1 MPFSFKGA
9 AFLKRVAF
17 LKWLAVGI
25 SLYFIIYAH
34 LHSSHEDYFYKDQV
48 AVLAYHHISDQVKG
62 DVTITPELFKEQ
74 LKDLRD
80 RGYSFISLSEFRAF
94 MAGGKVQPN
103 AVLVTF
109 DDGYRSFYT
118 DAYPILR
125 KLRIPA
131 VNFVITKDLD
141 NPLAP
146 RLPALSRDEIRLMS
160 KETKAI
166 DFQCHSNNL
175 HSKTPGGSPLLTT
188 KLTSEGSL
196 ETEEQFNKR
205 IYDDTQVCR
214 SRLEELEQTSVD
226 TYAYPFG
233 AFSKESI
240 YSMQQAGISYAFTTV
255 NEMVT
260 RDTNPTEI
268 PRINAGSPYIK
279 FNSLNNLIMRRI
291 VTPLPP
297 THRVLLKKVVKQ
309 LGGHLMAKD
318 DKLIIEMDHETWTID
333 KKELKALSDD
343 GRSVLLHEPLTI
355 IDKRNYIELQDLEA
369 ILGYRIVYNANT
381 DQYMRRYTPKV

>member
-1 MPFSFKGA
+1 MPLSSKGA

-25 SLYFIIYAH
+25 SLYFITYAH

-62 DVTITPELFKEQ
+62 DVTITPELFQEQ

-80 RGYSFISLSEFRAF
+80 RGYSFISLSEFKVF
-94 MAGGKVQPN
+94 MAGGQVPPN

-109 DDGYRSFYT
+109 DDGYKSFYT

-125 KLRIPA
+125 KLRVPA

-146 RLPALSRDEIRLMS
+146 RIATLSRDEIRYMS
-160 KETKAI
+160 KETKGI

-175 HSKTPGGSPLLTT
+175 HNKTPEGSPALTT
-188 KLTSEGSL
+188 KLTTDGSL
-196 ETEEQFNKR
+196 ETEEQFHKR
-205 IYDDTQVCR
+205 IYDDTQMCKN
-214 SRLEELEQTSVD
+214 RLEELEQSSVD

-233 AFSKESI
+233 VVSKESI
-240 YSMQQAGISYAFTTV
+240 QSIQQAGISFAFTTV

-260 RDTNPTEI
+260 RDTDPAEI

-297 THRVLLKKVVKQ
+297 THRVLLKKAIKQ

-318 DKLIIEMDHETWTID
+318 GKIIIEMDHETWTID
-333 KKELKALSDD
+333 KIELKAISND
-343 GRSVLLHEPLTI
+343 GRSVLLHEPLTM

-369 ILGYRIVYNANT
+369 ILGYRIVYNANN
-381 DQYMRRYTPKV
+381 DNYMRRYTPKV